1 VIDKKRQYADATVS
15 WHDSGMS
22 GLLSGSAGIFSYR
35 ATPPRTP
42 AANDAASETRKNDL
56 KTKLSPPFDSNNTI
70 TFRAARSRLA
80 LQKQALGRA

>member
-1 VIDKKRQYADATVS
+1 MIPECLDYYQAQLAFSRTAPLHRERQ
-15 WHDSGMS
+15 
-22 GLLSGSAGIFSYR
+22 R
-35 ATPPRTP
+35 Q
-42 AANDAASETRKNDL
+42 NDAASETRKNDL